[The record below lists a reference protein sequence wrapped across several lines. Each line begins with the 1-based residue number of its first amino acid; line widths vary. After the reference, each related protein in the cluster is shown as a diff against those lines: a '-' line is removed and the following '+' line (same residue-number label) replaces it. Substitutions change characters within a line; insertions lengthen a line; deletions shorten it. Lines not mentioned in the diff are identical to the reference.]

1 MKKVLLSVLVFSIF
15 LVSCVKNDT
24 NSILKKLD
32 KTLDN
37 YIGYEAK
44 AELQFNMDK
53 GKTVYLL
60 DEMYTQNGEIKLSIL
75 EPSENKGITIE
86 YKDDKI
92 FLNNASIRQSISLKS
107 IKGLN
112 RSLLFGEV
120 FEARELIDSIREEEW
135 EEGKYYVIN
144 YTLRDNNR
152 YSKEKIIYLDKKD
165 FKPHKM
171 IILDG
176 ENNPRISIEYRNFNY
191 IENKEKWG
199 GEYGRFK
206 FI

>member
-53 GKTVYLL
+53 GETVYLL
-60 DEMYTQNGEIKLSIL
+60 DEMYRQNGEIKLSIL

-92 FLNNASIRQSISLKS
+92 FLNNASIRQSISLKG

-120 FEARELIDSIREEEW
+120 FESRELIDSVREEES
-135 EEGKYYVIN
+135 EEGKYYVIS

-152 YSKEKIIYLDKKD
+152 YNKEKIIYLDKKD
-165 FKPHKM
+165 FKPYKM

-176 ENNPRISIEYRNFNY
+176 ENNPRISIEYKDFNY